1 MGLSFHGL
9 DDVYL
14 VLGER
19 RLSDSGE
26 RAWTVRMN
34 WNPWA
39 RLIFLGPA
47 LMALGGLLS
56 LMDRR
61 LRTADTTRRRT
72 AAA

>member
-1 MGLSFHGL
+1 M
-9 DDVYL
+9 
-14 VLGER
+14 GER
-19 RLSDSGE
+19 RATAEDAQ
-26 RAWTVRMN
+26 AWTVRVY

-47 LMALGGLLS
+47 IMALGGILS

-61 LRTADTTRRRT
+61 LRTWAPGRKK